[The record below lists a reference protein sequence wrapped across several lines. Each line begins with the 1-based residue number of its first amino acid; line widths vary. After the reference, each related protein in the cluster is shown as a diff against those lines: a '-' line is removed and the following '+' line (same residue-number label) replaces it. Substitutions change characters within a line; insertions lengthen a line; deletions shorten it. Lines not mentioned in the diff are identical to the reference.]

1 MIETLRQFEPFADLD
16 WTTLMTV
23 ARHAREIEIPA
34 NRWLI
39 RPGQNPTGS
48 FFLLRGKVKTLD
60 PDGVVNARMHRRPI
74 YPGVAGLLT
83 ISPCRWLRVDTL
95 PIAFLLDGTSV
106 AALPSSGT
114 HDWEIKFL
122 QSHMMTD
129 LSPMIWQQILRD
141 LQPRQYASGQ
151 VVVEEG
157 GDAACSYIVA
167 GGRAVVHR
175 GDLVLRELGPGD
187 FFGEDALLTGG
198 PRNASVTMLTPGR
211 LMELELRCFQVWLER
226 LLVHGEGAAEN
237 PGGLGSEGAK
247 EQLQVPGW
255 EGVTEVR
262 GMLERLDPCCSYIVG
277 GEVPKICAMAVFLL
291 RQRGIRA
298 WVAARD
304 VIDST
309 S

>member
-34 NRWLI
+34 KRWLI
-39 RPGQNPTGS
+39 RPGQNPEGS
-48 FFLLRGKVKTLD
+48 FFLLRGKAKTVG
-60 PDGVVNARMHRRPI
+60 PDGVVNARKNRRSV
-74 YPGVAGLLT
+74 YPGVAGILT
-83 ISPCRWLRVDTL
+83 ITPCKWLRVDTE
-95 PIAFLLDGTSV
+95 PIAFLLDDVGIH
-106 AALPSSGT
+106 ALPSSET
-114 HDWEIKFL
+114 ADWEIKFL

-129 LSPMIWQQILRD
+129 LAPVTWQRILRD
-141 LQPRQYASGQ
+141 LKPRHCQSGD
-151 VVVEEG
+151 VVIEQGE
-157 GDAACSYIVA
+157 DANCCYIVA
-167 GGRAVVHR
+167 DGRAVVHC
-175 GDLVLRELGPGD
+175 GDEVLRELDPGD
-187 FFGEDALLTGG
+187 FFGEDALLTAA

-211 LMELELRCFQVWLER
+211 LMELELRCFQLWLER
-226 LLVHGEGAAEN
+226 LLVHGEGATEN
-237 PGGLGSEGAK
+237 PCVLGSEGAR

-262 GMLERLDPCCSYIVG
+262 GMLERLDPSCSYIVS

-304 VIDST
+304 SIDST

>member
-1 MIETLRQFEPFADLD
+1 VIETLRQFEPFADLD

-39 RPGQNPTGS
+39 RPGQHPPGS

-60 PDGVVNARMHRRPI
+60 PDGVVNARMHRRPV

-95 PIAFLLDGTSV
+95 PIAFLLDGTSR

-114 HDWEIKFL
+114 DDWEIKFL

-129 LSPMIWQQILRD
+129 LSPMIWQRILRD
-141 LQPRQYASGQ
+141 LQPRHYDSGQ
-151 VVVEEG
+151 VVVEQGE
-157 GDAACSYIVA
+157 DAACSYIVA
-167 GGRAVVHR
+167 GGQAVVHR
-175 GDLVLRELGPGD
+175 GDQVLRELGPGD

-198 PRNASVTMLTPGR
+198 PRNASVTMLKAGR
-211 LMELELRCFQVWLER
+211 LMELDRGCFQDWLER
-226 LLVHGEGAAEN
+226 LLVLGEGAAEDT
-237 PGGLGSEGAK
+237 GAVLSDTKRK
-247 EQLQVPGW
+247 ELQVPGCP
-255 EGVTEVR
+255 GVTVVR
-262 GMLERLDPCCSYIVG
+262 EMLDGLDPGCSYIVR
-277 GEVPKICAMAVFLL
+277 GEVAKICAMSVFLL

-298 WVAARD
+298 WVA
-304 VIDST
+304 S
-309 S
+309 